1 MLADSTTITTM
12 ATTMNAMSRSLYRLN
27 AKYSA
32 SASLVPASA
41 PLSSP
46 LVNPIGSTILVKE
59 RMLSAEDAPSVLT
72 HRVFNRP
79 LTPASSIPVREVT
92 CLDIPL

>member
-46 LVNPIGSTILVKE
+46 LANPIGSTILVKE
-59 RMLSAEDAPSVLT
+59 RMCRQKMPPVLT
-72 HRVFNRP
+72 HRVFNKP
-79 LTPASSIPVREVT
+79 LTPASSVPVREVT
-92 CLDIPL
+92 YLDIPL